1 MRACVVAVVVSFLAR
16 VGVAWI
22 ARLAFGSARVG
33 ASGRVTVRDMIDD
46 SRERNDD
53 FGRDRETAR
62 LHEAELD
69 RLRALGAMVVH
80 DLGNA
85 LFAIT
90 GRTQLLERR
99 AADDAT
105 KASAREILGS
115 VRMLE
120 ELLARL
126 RNACRSATPASS
138 ETRLAP
144 LRETIAVAADRL
156 ASAHPALASLAAGAP
171 ADARCDMPPNDLAR
185 ALAQCL
191 DAHARWGG
199 AGWDAEDDARSR
211 AGIAASIEITDGDDA
226 SASIRLES
234 RARADAPASFTAP
247 SLLAGEP
254 ALEDLGVLA
263 AQRAIR
269 ESGGRV
275 AWSVLG
281 EGGARSLATTVIL
294 PITRGI
300 PLVRESAAGASR
312 ASRSADDAAT
322 HESTPIHDDA
332 HDHDCD
338 ACLADAAPRRVL
350 IADDDPAVRAILVAV
365 LESIGDD
372 VDTIDDPAA
381 ILGRTDLDE
390 FDVAILDAGGGGLG
404 ALDRLRAL
412 GNGLPVLLASGDLV
426 ERVGDPLTRTALK
439 PLDLK
444 RLDHALSALAAL
456 RQRG

>member
-1 MRACVVAVVVSFLAR
+1 M
-16 VGVAWI
+16 
-22 ARLAFGSARVG
+22 SARG
-33 ASGRVTVRDMIDD
+33 TVRDMIDD

-99 AADDAT
+99 AADETT
-105 KASAREILGS
+105 KSSAREILGS

-126 RNACRSATPASS
+126 RSACRSPVVASS
-138 ETRLAP
+138 ATGALP
-144 LRETIAVAADRL
+144 LRETIAGAVASLPSVPA
-156 ASAHPALASLAAGAP
+156 ALAPLAAAAP
-171 ADARCDMPPNDLAR
+171 ADARCELAAGDLAR
-185 ALAQCL
+185 ALGQCL
-191 DAHARWGG
+191 AAHARWGETG
-199 AGWDAEDDARSR
+199 P
-211 AGIAASIEITDGDDA
+211 AASIEVAPGDDA
-226 SASIRLES
+226 SAVIRLVS
-234 RARADAPASFTAP
+234 NARADAPDRFIAP
-247 SLLAGEP
+247 TLLEGEP
-254 ALEDLGVLA
+254 ALAQIGYLA
-263 AQRAIR
+263 AQRTIR
-269 ESGGRV
+269 DSGGRV
-275 AWSVLG
+275 SWTVAGDGL
-281 EGGARSLATTVIL
+281 ARRISTTVTI
-294 PITRGI
+294 PIARGI
-300 PLVRESAAGASR
+300 PLERETAVRTPPAGSPTPPH
-312 ASRSADDAAT
+312 ADGA
-322 HESTPIHDDA
+322 IA

-365 LESIGDD
+365 LESVGDE

-426 ERVGDPLTRTALK
+426 ERAGDPLTRTALK